1 MLLPLRSCHHAL
13 LHGKRG
19 GARERLLNGLWRDH
33 AQKYSVEWLISKG
46 TPLPPLPPAPL
57 PENETSFLVNENSPG
72 ENVLFFPKP
81 SPFCPWA
88 NNNQLASWPFCP
100 FSSTSFPLF
109 DPAIK
114 RPNGLGSSFWR
125 GGGFSERKEK
135 EATFKKLSFVVT
147 WVPTWRFFYSPRENW
162 RIPPPWSIIVH
173 SSFSYHRQPANLLPP
188 PPPLFPPIHFPK
200 WSFPLLPPPPE
211 EKGVRD
217 KSLAAS
223 PPRPYAQMERGRRKK
238 GESQPS
244 L

>member
-1 MLLPLRSCHHAL
+1 MAHLKRDPSL
-13 LHGKRG
+13 LHLRLYRKT
-19 GARERLLNGLWRDH
+19 RLLFSRT
-33 AQKYSVEWLISKG
+33 KII
-46 TPLPPLPPAPL
+46 PAKMW
-57 PENETSFLVNENSPG
+57 
-72 ENVLFFPKP
+72 FFSKP

-173 SSFSYHRQPANLLPP
+173 SSFSYHRQPTNLLPP

-200 WSFPLLPPPPE
+200 WSSPLLL
-211 EKGVRD
+211 R
-217 KSLAAS
+217 
-223 PPRPYAQMERGRRKK
+223 RRKRK
-238 GESQPS
+238 E
-244 L
+244 